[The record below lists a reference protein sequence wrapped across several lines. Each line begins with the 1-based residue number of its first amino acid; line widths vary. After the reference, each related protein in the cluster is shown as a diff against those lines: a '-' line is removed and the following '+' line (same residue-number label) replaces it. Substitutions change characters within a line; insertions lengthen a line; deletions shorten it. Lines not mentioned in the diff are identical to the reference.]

1 MNAYREGGW
10 LPSWASPGYRNCMVG
25 TFADVVVADAIIKD
39 IKGFD
44 MDTAIEAIRKD
55 SFEQPP
61 PYAGGAVGKDGL
73 KGYIEMGFIPL
84 NNDGGGES
92 VSRSLDFAYADYA
105 VAQALKH
112 AANNMDYVKGD
123 VKQKERMLSE
133 ASGLEARAHRALA
146 ASFDPSLGLMVPRTF
161 QGSRINR
168 FDALT
173 WYSIL
178 LSLLYMFL
186 VLLFSGSTA
195 CH

>member
-25 TFADVVVADAIIKD
+25 TFADVVVADAILKD

-44 MDTAIEAIRKD
+44 LDTAVEAIRKD
-55 SFEQPP
+55 SFEAPP

-73 KGYIEMGFIPL
+73 KMYAETGFIPL
-84 NNDGGGES
+84 NGDGGGES

-112 AANNMDYVKGD
+112 AGNNKDYVKGD
-123 VKQKERMLSE
+123 NIQQERMLSE
-133 ASGLEARAHRALA
+133 ATGLETRAHRALSS
-146 ASFDPSLGLMVPRTF
+146 SFDPSLGLMVPKNS

-168 FDALT
+168 FDSFT
-173 WYSIL
+173 WYIK
-178 LSLLYMFL
+178 LYGNIR
-186 VLLFSGSTA
+186 VLMVN
-195 CH
+195 